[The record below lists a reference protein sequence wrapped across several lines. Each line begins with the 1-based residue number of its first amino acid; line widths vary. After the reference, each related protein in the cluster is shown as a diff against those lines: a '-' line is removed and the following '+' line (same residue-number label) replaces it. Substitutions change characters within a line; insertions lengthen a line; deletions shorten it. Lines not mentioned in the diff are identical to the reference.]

1 VDVHVLSSSAA
12 RLSVDG
18 RAARR
23 LRVRMSAATAVRI
36 ACGRQI
42 DGQRRTEP
50 SKERKRSALGARWT
64 YTCWRV
70 VLRGC
75 RCRAARQACVH
86 GEHGRE
92 AWRQLGCTQASCC
105 GACIRPCEN
114 CLIHKACQRRRP
126 HRRVI
131 FARPITLLSF
141 SLLTIIE
148 LPTSAQS
155 IETKG
160 PASGF
165 RAPYGST
172 YGLMPPT
179 GWIIS
184 CVACMDTRTKEE
196 NR

>member
-1 VDVHVLSSSAA
+1 VQREVDVRVMAGSAA

-50 SKERKRSALGARWT
+50 SKVRKRSALGARWT

-131 FARPITLLSF
+131 FARPITL
-141 SLLTIIE
+141 IIVFA
-148 LPTSAQS
+148 PVHNQVVNIRRVSKKVVN
-155 IETKG
+155 IRRVYRIKG
-160 PASGF
+160 PA
-165 RAPYGST
+165 
-172 YGLMPPT
+172 
-179 GWIIS
+179 
-184 CVACMDTRTKEE
+184 
-196 NR
+196 